1 MGVYFLT
8 LTLTAGGFTA
18 PWAVRMHGASFE
30 SPTPEAIAVYLE
42 KGMTI
47 LLSLVISDQMDPIYI
62 ELIC

>member
-1 MGVYFLT
+1 MYFLP

-30 SPTPEAIAVYLE
+30 SPTLEAISLYLE
-42 KGMTI
+42 KGMTT
-47 LLSLVISDQMDPIYI
+47 LLLLVISDQVDPIYI